1 MMFVAE
7 HIYSL
12 LRLSIFSLILLPFA
26 IVGVTTRHAQR
37 LQQEADNVSIDFT
50 TSYSPSESFFDESDA
65 MERGEATN
73 DARKRSVPQD
83 GEDGRIAKRSNK
95 NNAGNSSGT
104 DNNANSE
111 DIPAPE
117 VTLGPMDEID
127 LEVDGHVFKETSWE
141 DVDTGDV
148 EFRGDLFP
156 LYTRG
161 TEEDKELAGEVIG
174 ENYVWLLFFH
184 PMIGCAAVTVQ
195 FIMMMMLAL
204 IRSGKVFVVFFSRGA
219 ASSGRSWARLRD
231 IIWAYEYFRIL
242 VAPIEVMYRIGRG
255 FIVWNLSGYHAWHF
269 DKYMGYCDF
278 RAILSLLCSVKIM
291 WFTNI
296 RTGAMFG
303 IKVPHG
309 AFIVLTRVGSG
320 VVGPLRHMVTGAK
333 GSFIAVFEFGKK

>member
-1 MMFVAE
+1 MMFVDE

-12 LRLSIFSLILLPFA
+12 VRLSIFALIISPFL
-26 IVGVTTRHAQR
+26 IVGVTTRHVRR

-50 TSYSPSESFFDESDA
+50 TSNSPSESITDESDS

-73 DARKRSVPQD
+73 DARKRNKPQD
-83 GEDGRIAKRSNK
+83 GDDERIAKRSNK

-104 DNNANSE
+104 DDNGATFE
-111 DIPAPE
+111 DIP
-117 VTLGPMDEID
+117 VTFAPMDEIN
-127 LEVDGHVFKETSWE
+127 LEVDGQVFKETSWE

-161 TEEDKELAGEVIG
+161 TKEDKELAGEVIG
-174 ENYVWLLFFH
+174 EYYVWLLFFH

-195 FIMMMMLAL
+195 FIMTMMLAL
-204 IRSGKVFVVFFSRGA
+204 IHSGNVFVIFFSREA
-219 ASSGRSWARLRD
+219 ASSGRSWVRLRD
-231 IIWAYEYFRIL
+231 IILAYEYFHIL
-242 VAPIEVMYRIGRG
+242 VAPIQAMYRIGRG

-269 DKYMGYCDF
+269 DKFLEYCDF
-278 RAILSLLCSVKIM
+278 RAILSLLCSTKIM